1 MTISSIP
8 TADPRHA
15 QRRVPGAPA
24 GAPVRA
30 DRRRPSRTARY
41 ALWFVAPFVVLF
53 AGVYVAPICYAV
65 YQSLFRIER
74 DALGLTPPTEVLDPL
89 FNYSA
94 ALQDSAFLASLG
106 RVLLFGVVQVPVM
119 LGFALALALLID
131 SASARGKGFF
141 RLASFAPY
149 AVPTVVSA
157 LMWSFLYSPTNSPL
171 NQLLE
176 PTGITVDFL
185 GTQLTLWSV
194 ANVVTWGWTGYN
206 MIIIYAALQ
215 GIPGEVLEAA
225 KLDGASP
232 WRIAWNVKV
241 PLVRPAI
248 LLTAVFSIIGSAQLY
263 NEPFVLSSSTG
274 TIGPQYT
281 PLMAAQSSIT
291 AANYPYAAAQSVIL
305 AVGVAALSVVFFRL
319 TSRRSS

>member
-1 MTISSIP
+1 MTVTATISTEHRP
-8 TADPRHA
+8 ERATA
-15 QRRVPGAPA
+15 PGAVP
-24 GAPVRA
+24 PRA
-30 DRRRPSRTARY
+30 RRPRSRTSRV
-41 ALWFVAPFVVLF
+41 ALRFVAPFVVLF
-53 AGVYVAPICYAV
+53 AAVYVAPICYAV

-74 DALGLTPPTEVLDPL
+74 DALGLTPPTEVFDPW
-89 FNYSA
+89 FNYAA
-94 ALQDSAFLASLG
+94 ALHDAGFVASLG

-119 LGFALALALLID
+119 LGFALGLALLID

-157 LMWSFLYSPTNSPL
+157 LMWSFLYSPTGSPI
-171 NQLLE
+171 NQLLA
-176 PTGITVDFL
+176 PTGVTVDFL
-185 GTQLTLWSV
+185 GTELTLWSV

-232 WRIAWNVKV
+232 WRIAWHVKV
-241 PLVRPAI
+241 PLVRPAL

-274 TIGPQYT
+274 TIGPKFT

-305 AVGVAALSVVFFRL
+305 AVGVAVLSVLFFRL

>member
-1 MTISSIP
+1 MTVTATIS
-8 TADPRHA
+8 TEHR
-15 QRRVPGAPA
+15 PGRASTP
-24 GAPVRA
+24 APVPPRA
-30 DRRRPSRTARY
+30 RRPRSRTSRV
-41 ALWFVAPFVVLF
+41 ALRFVAPFVLLF
-53 AGVYVAPICYAV
+53 AAVYVAPICYAV

-74 DALGLTPPTEVLDPL
+74 DALGLTPPTEVFDPW
-89 FNYSA
+89 FNYAA
-94 ALQDSAFLASLG
+94 ALHDAGFVASLG
-106 RVLLFGVVQVPVM
+106 RVLLFGAVQVPVM
-119 LGFALALALLID
+119 LGFALGLALLID

-157 LMWSFLYSPTNSPL
+157 LMWSFLYSPTGSPI
-171 NQLLE
+171 NQLLA
-176 PTGITVDFL
+176 PTGLTVDFL
-185 GTQLTLWSV
+185 GTELTLWSV

-225 KLDGASP
+225 RLDGASP
-232 WRIAWNVKV
+232 WRTAWHVKV

-274 TIGPQYT
+274 TIGPKFT

-305 AVGVAALSVVFFRL
+305 AVGVAVLSVLFFRL

>member
-1 MTISSIP
+1 MTSV
-8 TADPRHA
+8 T
-15 QRRVPGAPA
+15 PA
-24 GAPVRA
+24 R
-30 DRRRPSRTARY
+30 SRTARI
-41 ALWFVAPFVVLF
+41 ALWFVAPFVLLF
-53 AGVYVAPICYAV
+53 ATVYVAPICYAI

-74 DALGLTPPTEVLDPL
+74 DALGLTPPTEVFDPW
-89 FNYSA
+89 FNYAA
-94 ALQDSAFLASLG
+94 ALQDSGFVASLG
-106 RVLLFGVVQVPVM
+106 RVLLFGMVQVPVM
-119 LGFALALALLID
+119 LVFALVLALLID

-157 LMWSFLYSPTNSPL
+157 LMWSFLYSPTDSPF
-171 NQLLE
+171 NELLE
-176 PTGITVDFL
+176 PAGLTVDFL
-185 GTQLTLWSV
+185 GTHLTLWSV

-215 GIPGEVLEAA
+215 GVPREVLEAA

-232 WRIAWNVKV
+232 WRIAWHVKV
-241 PLVRPAI
+241 PLVRPAL
-248 LLTAVFSIIGSAQLY
+248 LLTTVFSIIGSAQLY

-274 TIGPQYT
+274 AIGPDYT
-281 PLMAAQSSIT
+281 PLMAAQASIT

-305 AVGVAALSVVFFRL
+305 ALGVAVLSVLFFRI

>member
-1 MTISSIP
+1 MTSV
-8 TADPRHA
+8 TAST
-15 QRRVPGAPA
+15 GAPA
-24 GAPVRA
+24 LAPSPAPVRRA
-30 DRRRPSRTARY
+30 RSRTARY
-41 ALWFVAPFVVLF
+41 ALWFVVPFVVLF
-53 AGVYVAPICYAV
+53 VGVYVAPICYAV

-74 DALGLTPPTEVLDPL
+74 DALGLTPPTEVFDPL

-94 ALQDSAFLASLG
+94 VLQDSAFLASLG
-106 RVLLFGVVQVPVM
+106 RVLLFGVVQVPLM

-157 LMWSFLYSPTNSPL
+157 LMWSFLYSPTNSPI
-171 NQLLE
+171 NRLLE
-176 PTGITVDFL
+176 PTGITVSFL
-185 GTQLTLWSV
+185 GADLTLWSV

-225 KLDGASP
+225 RLDGASP
-232 WRIAWNVKV
+232 WRIAWHVKV

-305 AVGVAALSVVFFRL
+305 AAGVAVLSVLFFRL

>member
-1 MTISSIP
+1 MTSVTSSTP
-8 TADPRHA
+8 VLT
-15 QRRVPGAPA
+15 PA
-24 GAPVRA
+24 GRRDSRAARRAPG
-30 DRRRPSRTARY
+30 RPRTARY

-53 AGVYVAPICYAV
+53 VGVYVAPICYAI

-74 DALGLTPPTEVLDPL
+74 DPLGLTPPTEVLDPL
-89 FNYSA
+89 FNYA
-94 ALQDSAFLASLG
+94 AVLQDAAFVASLG
-106 RVLLFGVVQVPVM
+106 RVLLFGAVQVPLM

-157 LMWSFLYSPTNSPL
+157 LMWSFLYSPTNSPI
-171 NQLLE
+171 NRLLE
-176 PTGITVDFL
+176 PAGITVDFL
-185 GTQLTLWSV
+185 GADLTLWSV

-225 KLDGASP
+225 RLDGASP
-232 WRIAWNVKV
+232 WRTAWHVKV

-291 AANYPYAAAQSVIL
+291 AANYPYAAAQSVVL
-305 AVGVAALSVVFFRL
+305 ALGVAVLSVLFFRL